1 MTDELRAW
9 WAAQEAQL
17 NKPLK
22 TPADL
27 QNRSLSDSEYLDCAV
42 IGGVELKDII
52 AGKIAESR
60 IPPDVVRAFHEQY
73 PNLNEGF
80 VAAVHRLSGH
90 PEQLRGLIS
99 GIKGK
104 LFEDQYVSWLDHGH
118 LPAGYHAELAHHAN
132 NPAWDILIRDPHG
145 HADTVLQLKATE
157 SVNYVRQAL
166 DAHPHID
173 LVATHE
179 VFNRLS
185 DHQSDLA
192 HLVDSGITNAALSDH
207 AASAVEHADAA
218 SHLAFHLPLLA
229 VSVAIVMELQRY
241 RKGRQSLSEAIQ
253 QMGKR
258 SLMALTATT
267 VGWAVA
273 AATGK
278 TILGLPAAVVTRMA
292 AGSVASSFESR
303 TVLTEGIEQVKQS
316 SARLATI

>member
-1 MTDELRAW
+1 ME
-9 WAAQEAQL
+9 
-17 NKPLK
+17 KPLK
-22 TPADL
+22 KPTDL
-27 QNRSLSDSEYLDCAV
+27 LNRSFSDSEYLDAAV
-42 IGGVELKDII
+42 IGGVELKDIV
-52 AGKIAESR
+52 AGKVAESR
-60 IPPDVVRAFHEQY
+60 IPPDVVHAFHEQY
-73 PNLNEGF
+73 PNVNESF

-90 PEQLRGLIS
+90 PEQLRGIIS

-104 LFEDQYVSWLDHGH
+104 LFEEQYVNWLDHGH
-118 LPAGYHAELAHHAN
+118 LPAGYHAELAQHAN

-145 HADTVLQLKATE
+145 HTDNLLQLKATE
-157 SVNYVRQAL
+157 SVDYVRQAM

-173 LVATHE
+173 VVTTHE
-179 VFNRLS
+179 VFDRLS
-185 DHQSDLA
+185 DHQPGLA
-192 HLVDSGITNAALSDH
+192 HLIDSGIGNAALSDN
-207 AASAVEHADAA
+207 AATAVEHADAA

-241 RKGRQSLSEAIQ
+241 RKGRQSLPEALQ

-267 VGWAVA
+267 VGCLVA

-303 TVLTEGIEQVKQS
+303 VVLKEGVEQVKQS
-316 SARLATI
+316 SARLAAI